1 MPYLVHDCGAS
12 TLCSQQRTPSQSHAT
27 ATRELVGLVASVKP
41 EIAQERFNKI
51 AGRRDPLE
59 VLRNITRAEL
69 ELSMTSNQAVRL
81 LAAVEL
87 GRLVFGSQPV
97 PKTITEPKEAAD
109 AFSYDLS
116 FHSKERFAVLVLDV
130 KHKLICSEIVSVG
143 TATEVLAHPREV
155 FSAVLKAGGTRCIVG
170 HNHPSGNVQ
179 PSPSDLELTR
189 ELLQAGKTLGVPV
202 LDHLILGQGQ
212 FSSIRESTTLW
223 EEIPQDD

>member
-12 TLCSQQRTPSQSHAT
+12 TLCSQQRAPSQSHAT

-69 ELSMTSNQAVRL
+69 ELSMTSNQAVRV

-87 GRLVFGSQPV
+87 GRLVFGSQPL

-130 KHKLICSEIVSVG
+130 KHKLICSEIVSAG
-143 TATEVLAHPREV
+143 TATEALAHPREI
-155 FSAVLKAGGTRCIVG
+155 FSAVLKAGGIRCIVG

-179 PSPSDLELTR
+179 PSPSDLDLTR

-223 EEIPQDD
+223 EEIPQDG